1 MCRLKYISAI
11 RLLKKLVN
19 KSCFKAIFFLS
30 LGCQPIT
37 LSCFMKSAIFSILFA
52 FILFFRFD
60 ASAQSVDSTKIWAVE
75 RDIRP
80 TIQLEGDT
88 PMTIK
93 QRMAFYKVKGMSV
106 AVVQNYKVI
115 WAKGYGFA
123 DDSLKSPVMVHT
135 LFQAGS
141 ISKSLNS
148 VGIMKLVQEKK
159 IDLYADINT
168 YLISWKF
175 PYDSL
180 SKGKKISTANLL
192 SHTAGLT
199 VHGFEGYTN
208 GKPIPTI
215 IQTLNGQKPANSPA
229 IRSMYAPGLQY
240 QYSGGGVTISQ
251 LILMDVTH
259 QPYAPWMYANVLKPM
274 GMTESTY
281 EQPPVSVKPGLLATG
296 YRSNGKEIPG
306 RYNVYP
312 EQAAAG
318 LWTNPTDLS
327 KYIIETQLAY
337 AGKSHKVLNQQT
349 TQLRLTPYV
358 DKSAA
363 LGCFI
368 EDLDSVKYFTH
379 DGADEGFRAEYYG
392 SIEGGNG
399 VVVMVNSDNGNIMP
413 EVASSIARVYGFKGL
428 NRTKLK
434 KIVAVPDTLLQKY
447 IGVYEVEPGFTLTI
461 TRVGDTLYGQGTNQA
476 RLQLYAEAQ
485 NKFFLKVA
493 DADIEFTLNDK
504 GEVIRAVLY
513 QNGVRE
519 LKRL

>member
-1 MCRLKYISAI
+1 MK
-11 RLLKKLVN
+11 LL
-19 KSCFKAIFFLS
+19 ILS
-30 LGCQPIT
+30 
-37 LSCFMKSAIFSILFA
+37 FLFA
-52 FILFFRFD
+52 AILLFRFD
-60 ASAQSVDSTKIWAVE
+60 ADAQSVDSVKIWAVE
-75 RDIRP
+75 RNIFP
-80 TIQLEGDT
+80 NIIAEGDT
-88 PMTIK
+88 PMTIQ
-93 QRMAFYKVKGMSV
+93 QRMTFYKVRGMSV

-115 WAKGYGFA
+115 WAKGYGLA
-123 DDSLKSPVMVHT
+123 DDSLKSPVTVHT

-148 VGIMKLVQEKK
+148 VGVMKLVQEKK

-168 YLISWKF
+168 YLTSWKF

-180 SKGKKISTANLL
+180 SKGKKINTANLL
-192 SHTAGLT
+192 SHSGGLT

-208 GKPIPTI
+208 GKPLPTI
-215 IQTLNGQKPANSPA
+215 VQILDGQKPANSPA
-229 IRSMYAPGLQY
+229 IRSMYAPGLRY

-259 QPYAPWMYANVLKPM
+259 QPYAPWMYDNVLKPM

-281 EQPPVSVKPGLLATG
+281 EQPPISVKPGLLATG
-296 YRSNGKEIPG
+296 YRSNGTEIPG

-337 AGKSHKVLNQQT
+337 AGKSHKVLDGQT
-349 TQLRLTPYV
+349 TRLRLTPYV
-358 DKSAA
+358 DNNAA
-363 LGCFI
+363 LGCFVD
-368 EDLDSVKYFTH
+368 ELDSVKYFQH

-392 SIEGGNG
+392 SLEGGNG

-434 KIVAVPDTLLQKY
+434 KIVAVPDTILQKY
-447 IGVYEVEPGFTLTI
+447 IGEYEVEPGFTLTI
-461 TRVGDTLYGQGTNQA
+461 TRVGDTLYGQGTNQN
-476 RLQLYAEAQ
+476 RLQLFAEAQ

-504 GEVIRAVLY
+504 GVVARAVLY
-513 QNGVRE
+513 QNGVHV
-519 LKRL
+519 LKKIK